1 MVIRK
6 KEKVS
11 VNGLEELYEKTI
23 STYARRTYGSIHGWM
38 RKQWRCRKQQR
49 QQRQSR
55 FRKGNIKGYNN
66 ICR

>member
-23 STYARRTYGSIHGWM
+23 STYARRLDAEAMEMPQAATTKT
-38 RKQWRCRKQQR
+38 KQIQER
-49 QQRQSR
+49 
-55 FRKGNIKGYNN
+55 
-66 ICR
+66 